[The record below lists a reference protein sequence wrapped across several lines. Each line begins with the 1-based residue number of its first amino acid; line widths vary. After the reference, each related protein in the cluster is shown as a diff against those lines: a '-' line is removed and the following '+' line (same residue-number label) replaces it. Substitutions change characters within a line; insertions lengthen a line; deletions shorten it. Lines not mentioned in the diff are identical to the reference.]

1 MNLENTLWM
10 GGIPPGITESQIY
23 NSFKYFNIIPINV
36 KFIRDKL
43 KNKNKSYCFITFKSF
58 EEANNALVYLN
69 GQKIPNSDIIFR
81 LNWADYQGAN
91 KTVYVGGLNP
101 NVTKDDLF
109 LLFKQKYKSVHN
121 ARIIYGEN
129 EISRGYGFVNFKSE
143 EEYYMC
149 LKEMDGINFCGNILR
164 VKEQIKK
171 EEENKKRK
179 ANEKNVLNNIFIK
192 NNLINI
198 NNISNQ
204 NDIFIQNNIINNTNN
219 INNSVI
225 NSNQNN
231 INLNNN
237 ILRNINNNN
246 QIMDFNPIN
255 NLENSFGNN
264 NIVNISNNINNL
276 LGINKINNFSKT
288 DENNINNFNSVQSID
303 NLINKKNSSS
313 FFYNNNNNQQNL
325 KMSKSQNLSLINESK
340 SNQNT
345 DKKQS
350 ILKENIIIKE
360 KENQEKNN
368 IIKEKNKKNERKKYR
383 LEVLEIIDEVTL
395 YKKIH
400 ESILRTFSNNQILF
414 LKNGTKFK
422 SKYYYYYYYLF

>member
-264 NIVNISNNINNL
+264 NIVNISNNINN
-276 LGINKINNFSKT
+276 
-288 DENNINNFNSVQSID
+288 FNSVQSID

-340 SNQNT
+340 LNQNT

-350 ILKENIIIKE
+350 ISKENIIIKE
-360 KENQEKNN
+360 RENQEKNN

-395 YKKIH
+395 YKRIH

-422 SKYYYYYYYLF
+422 SKYFYFILIFIYSV